1 MSEKYLKWL
10 LLRNIVGEW
19 IRLDMEMSVYVLEGT
34 TYNVEK
40 MKQDYIRLT
49 KELLKDY
56 EIPIPKQ
63 DESGNGVQTST
74 VQFVSTGRDFDLSE
88 LCKKC
93 KVK

>member
-1 MSEKYLKWL
+1 MIEKYLKWL
-10 LLRNIVGEW
+10 MLREIIGEC
-19 IRLDMEMSVYVLEGT
+19 INLDLD
-34 TYNVEK
+34 TYEIGSSIHDAEK
-40 MKQDYIRLT
+40 MKQDYIRLK

-56 EIPIPKQ
+56 EIPTPKQ

>member
-34 TYNVEK
+34 TYDVEK

-49 KELLKDY
+49 KELLQDY
-56 EIPIPKQ
+56 EIPTPKQ
-63 DESGNGVQTST
+63 DESGERKLWGM
-74 VQFVSTGRDFDLSE
+74 QFDGTTTL
-88 LCKKC
+88 L
-93 KVK
+93 